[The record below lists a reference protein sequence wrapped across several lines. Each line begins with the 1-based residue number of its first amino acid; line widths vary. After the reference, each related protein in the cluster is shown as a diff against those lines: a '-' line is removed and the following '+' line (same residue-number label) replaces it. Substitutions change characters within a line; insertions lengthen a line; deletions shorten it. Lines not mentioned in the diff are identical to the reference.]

1 MLVRFHDVS
10 KSFGSFDVL
19 QNVSFEIH
27 PGNKVGL
34 IGANG
39 TGKTTLL
46 GLIEKPDN
54 TDSGTVTAGSGIRIG
69 RLDQLPDFGET
80 RVMEAA
86 LTSFEHLQKTERRL
100 REMEVAMAEDGSSE
114 LLDRYSQLQEE
125 FDFHG
130 GYSYRART
138 EGALFGMGFSR
149 DQFDQPAGSLSG
161 GERNRLALARLL
173 LAEAD
178 LLLLDEPTNHLDIR
192 SIEWLE
198 RYLRETD
205 RSLLIVSHD
214 RFFLDRV
221 VGRVLELDSGKIYSY
236 TGNYSAYVK
245 QRDQRLQL
253 REKEWQRQQEWIEKT
268 QEYIRRNLA
277 GQKTKQAQSRRK
289 ALARIQPIEKPQSR
303 GDKVRFRF
311 MPSRE
316 TGRYVLHT
324 RALEIGYES
333 RSIAEDLN
341 MDVER
346 GQRWALVGPNGSG
359 KTTLLRSLIGRLAPL
374 SGELDWDDRL
384 EVGYYDQQLEDL
396 NLAAGVLEEIRSLDS
411 RPTDGELRS
420 FLAQFMFRGEDVF
433 KTVAQLS
440 GGERSKLSLAKIIYA
455 SPPLLALDE
464 PTNHLDIASREALEP
479 ALAAYPG
486 TMFFITHDRRLIE
499 RIATNILYLP
509 GDRTQVGRAH
519 LFDRFDAFEEWLEED
534 IAAASSKSASS
545 ERPPRNQTDT
555 KPSAPHL
562 SKNRRE
568 RLETEVRRLETRI
581 EESENEIH
589 EIELLFQK
597 SPNEIEWDST
607 NRRYSELKEEVEQLY
622 RNLADKAALLE

>member
-1 MLVRFHDVS
+1 
-10 KSFGSFDVL
+10 
-19 QNVSFEIH
+19 
-27 PGNKVGL
+27 
-34 IGANG
+34 
-39 TGKTTLL
+39 
-46 GLIEKPDN
+46 
-54 TDSGTVTAGSGIRIG
+54 
-69 RLDQLPDFGET
+69 
-80 RVMEAA
+80 
-86 LTSFEHLQKTERRL
+86 
-100 REMEVAMAEDGSSE
+100 MAEDGSSE
-114 LLDRYSQLQEE
+114 LLDRYSQFQQEFE
-125 FDFHG
+125 FQG

-138 EGALFGMGFSR
+138 ESALFGVGFSR

-205 RSLLIVSHD
+205 KSLLIVSHD

-236 TGNYSAYVK
+236 RGNYSAYVK
-245 QRDQRLQL
+245 QRNQRLQL
-253 REKEWQRQQEWIEKT
+253 QEKEWQRQQEWIEKT
-268 QEYIRRNLA
+268 QDYIRRNLA

-289 ALARIQPIEKPQSR
+289 ALARIRPIEKPRSR
-303 GDKVRFRF
+303 GEKVRFHF
-311 MPSRE
+311 MPSGE

-324 RALEIGYES
+324 RALEIGYEN
-333 RSIAEDLN
+333 RSIAENLN

-374 SGELDWDDRL
+374 SGELDWDDHL

-396 NLAAGVLEEIRSLDS
+396 DLAAGVLDEIRSLDS

-433 KTVAQLS
+433 KTVSQLS

-486 TMFFITHDRRLIE
+486 TMLFITHDRRLIE

-509 GDRTQVGRAH
+509 GNRTRVH

-545 ERPPRNQTDT
+545 EHPPRNQTDP
-555 KPSAPHL
+555 KPSKPHL

-589 EIELLFQK
+589 EMELLFQR
-597 SPNEIEWDST
+597 SPNEIEWDSA
-607 NRRYSELKEEVEQLY
+607 NRRYGKLKQEVEQLY
-622 RNLADKAALLE
+622 KNLADKAALLE